1 MEKEKKSKYG
11 LKISN
16 DFVNSIIKKNNHLTL
31 KILFY
36 VVQNGTIKEQ
46 KEELTKIVL
55 DLKTLKQNLDLDFKN
70 LRRNIKLIQKT
81 IITIKDKKKI
91 IDLALIPR
99 VIYDYY
105 TQTIELDI
113 FNEVLLELKNL
124 KNRFTIID
132 LDNLIYLQNKH
143 SIRLLTIL
151 ENLDCYDNDY
161 AKAKTFTKDELNTL
175 FDTKYKGIKEIERAI
190 LKPIQEELEQYSKLS
205 FIYSLEYDID
215 TLKVGRKPIVGVKIM
230 LKENKIRQLKMFQS

>member
-81 IITIKDKKKI
+81 IITIKDK
-91 IDLALIPR
+91 R
-99 VIYDYY
+99 
-105 TQTIELDI
+105 
-113 FNEVLLELKNL
+113 
-124 KNRFTIID
+124 
-132 LDNLIYLQNKH
+132 
-143 SIRLLTIL
+143 
-151 ENLDCYDNDY
+151 
-161 AKAKTFTKDELNTL
+161 
-175 FDTKYKGIKEIERAI
+175 
-190 LKPIQEELEQYSKLS
+190 KL
-205 FIYSLEYDID
+205 
-215 TLKVGRKPIVGVKIM
+215 
-230 LKENKIRQLKMFQS
+230 